1 MAAPLFP
8 ANAHRHDPYR
18 TFKFQVLIDGQ
29 PVAGLKKMGALKK
42 TTEAVDWRTGGD
54 PTHVRKLPG
63 GTKYE
68 SIVLEQGLT
77 HDPVF
82 EKWANLVNNIDGDAG
97 MSLVNFRKD
106 IIINVLNLQGTVA
119 ISYQVRRAWVSEYQA
134 LPDFDAGTT
143 NSVGIQTIKLEHE
156 GWERDEAAAEPAES

>member
-1 MAAPLFP
+1 MAAPQFS
-8 ANAHRHDPYR
+8 ANALRHDPYR
-18 TFKFQVLIDGQ
+18 TFKFQVLIDGKA
-29 PVAGLKKMGALKK
+29 VAGLKKMSALKK

-68 SIVLEQGLT
+68 AVTLEQGLT

-82 EKWANLVNNIDGDAG
+82 EEWANLVNHIDGDAG

-106 IIINVLNLQGTVA
+106 IIINVLNLQGVVA
-119 ISYQVRRAWVSEYQA
+119 ISYKIKRAWVSEYQA
-134 LPDFDAGTT
+134 LPDLDAGTT
-143 NSVGIQTIKLEHE
+143 NAVGIQTIKLEHE
-156 GWERDEAAAEPAES
+156 GWVRDEVVVEPTET